1 LRGQRTDADE
11 FKIRE
16 IRCGVVTVAFSRD
29 LLALNSGGVGGGG
42 GGGGVDNTADTAMTI
57 ESTTT
62 TATMK
67 SLPMPLGLGA
77 TDGK

>member
-1 LRGQRTDADE
+1 
-11 FKIRE
+11 
-16 IRCGVVTVAFSRD
+16 
-29 LLALNSGGVGGGG
+29 
-42 GGGGVDNTADTAMTI
+42 VDNTADTAMTI